1 MVPLEKRWYQKLLLL
16 APVIGVAGGVLA
28 VAFMGITGTANDLL
42 YGNTGT
48 GWWAGRWWWIPLTA
62 LGGLVVA
69 LLRKTW
75 KISKNVPGAIA
86 LAHQAWVD
94 PSKAIYWVIISTVSL
109 VMGASLGPSFGLVVM
124 GGGFGSWLVTRLGKQ
139 YDEEEAKQGF
149 ALTGMT
155 GGMGGGYSAPLFA
168 TVLASELSPTSKSN
182 YVAAFIPELF
192 AATLGFVIYYGVT
205 GSSMLGSYRLP
216 EYQLHVIDLIFGVLL
231 GVLAVFVLLLHTYIS
246 KLVSAAASLIPNP
259 YLLGA
264 VGGALVGLIA
274 FALPL
279 TATAGSKQLGVE
291 LEIAETMGVGLI
303 AAILIGKMIAISI
316 SQSSGF
322 LGGIVFPAIFL
333 GGTAGLLVHS
343 IFPGIPIAL
352 CVGGMLAAVPGAFL
366 NAPLALIII
375 AAGTV
380 RLQPEAL
387 VPIGIAVVIAHML
400 MSFIRKY
407 VIKETLP
414 PGN

>member
-1 MVPLEKRWYQKLLLL
+1 MIPLEKPWYQKLLLFS
-16 APVIGVAGGVLA
+16 PVIGAAGGALA
-28 VAFMGITGTANDLL
+28 VVFMSITGGANDLL

-48 GWWAGRWWWIPLTA
+48 GLWDGHWWWIPFTA
-62 LGGLVVA
+62 LGGIVVA

-75 KISKNVPGAIA
+75 RISKNVPGAIA
-86 LAHQAWVD
+86 LAQHAWVD
-94 PSKAIYWVIISTVSL
+94 PSKALYWVAISTISL

-124 GGGFGSWLVTRLGKQ
+124 GGGFGSWLVTRLGKK
-139 YDEEEAKQGF
+139 YDEEEARQGF
-149 ALTGMT
+149 ALTGMA

-168 TVLASELSPTSKSN
+168 TVLASELSPTPKSN

-192 AATLGFVIYYGVT
+192 AATLGFIIYYGIT

-216 EYQLHVIDLIFGVLL
+216 EYQLHVMDLITGALL
-231 GVLAVFVLLLHTYIS
+231 GILAVFVLILHTLIS
-246 KLVSAAASLIPNP
+246 KLVSAAAAMIANP
-259 YLLGA
+259 YILGA
-264 VGGALVGLIA
+264 GGGALVGLIA

-279 TATAGSKQLGVE
+279 TATAGSKQLGIE
-291 LEIAETMGVGLI
+291 LEISETMGAGML
-303 AAILIGKMIAISI
+303 AAILIGKMIAVAL

-343 IFPGIPIAL
+343 IFPSIPIAL
-352 CVGGMLAAVPGAFL
+352 CVGAMLAAVPGAFL

-380 RLQPEAL
+380 RLEPEAL
-387 VPIGIAVVIAHML
+387 VPIGIAVVIAHLL
-400 MSFIRKY
+400 MSVMRKY
-407 VIKETLP
+407 VIKESLP
-414 PGN
+414 TSN